1 MNRLLQFG
9 SLLTTWVGAI
19 LFGHY
24 IAAGVAALFGVSVP
38 IMALLW
44 LGLAGVIVALG
55 YGVSRRAE

>member
-1 MNRLLQFG
+1 MNRVLQFG
-9 SLLTTWVGAI
+9 ALLTTWVGAI

-24 IAAGVAALFGVSVP
+24 LAAVAATLFGISVP
-38 IMALLW
+38 IMAFLW